1 MSRIKLLLFG
11 LLLVLVFENYS
22 AFGQNPPV
30 ECLTPP
36 TGYSLGGSFTVP
48 RFPTFDNVSGGALVR
63 PANIVDMKSV
73 NGANEGYNFDYKG
86 GAFNVSTTNSFTY
99 TTEGYYTVLQVGTHT
114 DGRKVISCSVIEVI
128 RTEKPDIE
136 ASTCGPLSASVN
148 FKDTPANRKASA
160 FKISWGDGSVIEVPN
175 GTLPIN
181 GISHTYLTPPVAIQ
195 PQIVA
200 LYKRTSANIEV
211 GISQANFFAI
221 GSSASPK
228 ISELRGL
235 NGGTDAKITM
245 VGGNDGKEFQ
255 IQQKSSTGTNWTD
268 TPIKITRATGQ
279 TSATGTVTGL
289 NKSLEYCFRLLE
301 INPACSIKNYSTNE
315 VCTIIPTANVLSYQ
329 EVELKW
335 NHPASPK
342 TTDLAKY
349 TVRLTDQNNTAYP
362 ALDPKTS
369 NYYKYDLM
377 ECGKKYRF
385 SIEALYRAPT
395 PNDVQVTIYS
405 PEIEVIPNSVSKLP
419 PKTVGVVS
427 VLNASAIR
435 VNIWEPTGTLEEKYI
450 FYKAESGSNNY
461 TKIRDSKDNFYED
474 LSVEPEKTQ
483 YCYKVQY
490 TDKCGNESDLSP
502 AFCSVFLTSKQANTL
517 DWTPFVIPDP
527 NNSATN
533 GQQIEYFVELVD
545 ENGLAIQSV
554 TRTSQ
559 TSADVQTAIDNVLSD
574 PNAKGRVTFRVNAV
588 QRAAILVNGVIS
600 LWPFTVSSNTYT
612 FITPAQIYVPNTFT
626 PNGDSMN
633 EIFIVQ
639 GRFISTFNMLIYDRW
654 GKPIF
659 ESKDLNDGWNGTEVD
674 GSTLAPPGNYA
685 YKIWGEDTAGQ
696 KFEKIG
702 SVLLLK

>member
-22 AFGQNPPV
+22 AFGQPSECINPPA
-30 ECLTPP
+30 
-36 TGYSLGGSFTVP
+36 GYTVGGSFDVSQWSCMDGIVVNSVKIK
-48 RFPTFDNVSGGALVR
+48 PT
-63 PANIVDMKSV
+63 NIVDV
-73 NGANEGYNFDYKG
+73 TVDGYNFDYKG
-86 GAFNVSTTNSFTY
+86 GAFNTLPKGTNEFTY
-99 TTEGYYTVLQVGTHT
+99 TAGGTYWVLQVGTHT
-114 DGRKVISCSVIEVI
+114 NGSKVIFCKALEIIKSEVP
-128 RTEKPDIE
+128 EIE
-136 ASTCGPLSASVN
+136 ANTCGPTQASLII
-148 FKDTPANRKASA
+148 KDTPNNKKASA
-160 FKISWGDGSVIEVPN
+160 FRIDWGDGKIENIPN
-175 GTLPIN
+175 GTLPIQN
-181 GISHTYLTPPVAIQ
+181 ISHVYSASVPIIQ
-195 PQIVA
+195 PKVLAIYV
-200 LYKRTSANIEV
+200 RGPNIEV
-211 GISQANFFAI
+211 CPSQPVFFNI
-221 GSSASPK
+221 GTSAAPK

-245 VGGNDGKEFQ
+245 VGGNDGKEYQ
-255 IQQKSSTGTNWTD
+255 IQQKSSTGTTWTD
-268 TPIKITRATGQ
+268 TPIKMTKVSGQ
-279 TSATGTVTGL
+279 TTTTATVTGL

-301 INPACSIKNYSTNE
+301 LNASCSIKNYSVNE
-315 VCTIIPTANVLSYQ
+315 VCTIVPTANVLSYQ
-329 EVELKW
+329 EVDLKW
-335 NHPASPK
+335 NHPTSPK
-342 TTDLAKY
+342 IADLAKY

-362 ALDPKTS
+362 ELDPKTS
-369 NYYKYDLM
+369 NFYPYNLM
-377 ECGKKYRF
+377 ECGKKYKF
-385 SIEALYRAPT
+385 SIEALYKAPT

-419 PKTVGVVS
+419 PKTIGTVS

-435 VNIWEPTGTLEEKYI
+435 VNIYEATGTLEEKYI
-450 FYKAESGSNNY
+450 FYKAESGSDNY
-461 TKIRDSKDNFYED
+461 TKIKETDDNFYED

-517 DWTPFVIPDP
+517 NWTPFVIPDP
-527 NNSATN
+527 NNSASN
-533 GQQIEYFVELVD
+533 GQQIEYFVEWVD
-545 ENGLAIQSV
+545 ENGLAIQSI

-559 TSADVQTAIDNVLSD
+559 TSADVMTAIDNALSD
-574 PNAKGRVTFRVNAV
+574 PDAKGRVTFRVNAV
-588 QRAAILVNGVIS
+588 QRAAILVNGVIT
-600 LWPFTVSSNTYT
+600 LFPFTVSSNTYT

-659 ESKDLNDGWNGTEVD
+659 ESKNLNDGWNGTEVD

>member
-11 LLLVLVFENYS
+11 LLLLLVFENYS
-22 AFGQNPPV
+22 AFGQPSECINPPA
-30 ECLTPP
+30 
-36 TGYSLGGSFTVP
+36 GYTLGGSFDVSQWSCMDGSVVNSVKIK
-48 RFPTFDNVSGGALVR
+48 PT
-63 PANIVDMKSV
+63 NIVDV
-73 NGANEGYNFDYKG
+73 TVDGYNFDYKG
-86 GAFNVSTTNSFTY
+86 GAFNTLPKGTNEFTY
-99 TTEGYYTVLQVGTHT
+99 TAGGTYWVLQVGTHT
-114 DGRKVISCSVIEVI
+114 NGSKVISCKSLEIIKTEVP
-128 RTEKPDIE
+128 EIE
-136 ASTCGPLSASVN
+136 ANTCGPTQASLTI
-148 FKDTPANRKASA
+148 KDTPNNKKASA
-160 FKISWGDGSVIEVPN
+160 FRIDWGDGKIENIPN
-175 GTLPIN
+175 GTLPIQN
-181 GISHTYLTPPVAIQ
+181 ISHAYSASVPIIQ
-195 PQIVA
+195 PKVLAIYVRGPSIEVCPSQPVFFNIG
-200 LYKRTSANIEV
+200 TSA
-211 GISQANFFAI
+211 A
-221 GSSASPK
+221 PK

-235 NGGTDAKITM
+235 SGGTDAKITM
-245 VGGNDGKEFQ
+245 VGGNDGKEYQ

-268 TPIKITRATGQ
+268 TPVKITRASGQ
-279 TSATGTVTGL
+279 TSATGTITGL
-289 NKSLEYCFRLLE
+289 NKTLEYCFRLVE
-301 INPACSIKNYSTNE
+301 VNPACSIKNYSVNE
-315 VCTIIPTANVLSYQ
+315 VCTIVPTANVLSYQ

-335 NHPASPK
+335 NHPTSPK
-342 TTDLAKY
+342 VADLAKY

-369 NYYKYDLM
+369 NFYTYNLM
-377 ECGKKYRF
+377 ECGKKYKF

-419 PKTVGVVS
+419 PKTIGTVS

-435 VNIWEPTGTLEEKYI
+435 VNIYEATGTLEEKYI
-450 FYKAESGSNNY
+450 FYKAESGSDNY
-461 TKIRDSKDNFYED
+461 TKIKETDDNFYED

-517 DWTPFVIPDP
+517 NWTPFVIPDP
-527 NNSATN
+527 NNSASN
-533 GQQIEYFVELVD
+533 GQQIEYFVEWVD
-545 ENGLAIQSV
+545 ENGLAIQSI

-559 TSADVQTAIDNVLSD
+559 TSADVMTAIDNALSD
-574 PNAKGRVTFRVNAV
+574 PDAKGRVTFRVNAI
-588 QRAAILVNGVIS
+588 QKAAILVNGVIT
-600 LWPFTVSSNTYT
+600 LFPFTVSSNTYT

-659 ESKDLNDGWNGTEVD
+659 ESKNLNDGWNGTEID